1 MKILHVAKFY
11 PPAHGGIETAV
22 ASMAEGVAALGHSVH
37 VLAHVEDGQPR
48 VDHPGVGV
56 TVERL
61 GYPAAIGTMPLAP
74 RLFSR
79 YWALR
84 DWADVVHFH
93 EPFPPASLLNFLVP
107 AHKPIFVSW
116 HSDIVRQKIM
126 RHVVAPLQAKLCK
139 DAHTIV
145 CSAPFV
151 RDHSVFL
158 PPYRDKTMILPFG
171 IDLAPLAAASGDDA
185 MIAATRRER
194 GGRFVLA
201 AGRMVYYKGF
211 GVLLDALKQCDARLV
226 LIGEGPMR
234 AEWQEQANQLGLGDR
249 VQFLGGVDAA
259 TLHRHY
265 AACELFVLPSTHRA
279 ETFAI
284 VQIEAMACGKPVI
297 NTALPTGVPE
307 VSLDGVTGLTVAPG
321 DVSALAGALQHL
333 WQDDGLRQNFGTAA
347 RKRAFEY
354 YALEPVSRRL
364 EQAYR
369 AACVPPRAG

>member
-1 MKILHVAKFY
+1 MNILHVAKFY

-37 VLAHVEDGQPR
+37 VLAHVEDDRPR
-48 VDHPGVGV
+48 LDHPVPGV

-79 YWALR
+79 YWSLR
-84 DWADVVHFH
+84 DWADIVHFH
-93 EPFPPASLLNFLVP
+93 EPFPPASLLNFLIP
-107 AHKPIFVSW
+107 AHKPLFVSW
-116 HSDIVRQKIM
+116 HSDIVRQKIL

-171 IDLAPLAAASGDDA
+171 IDLAPLAAASADEA
-185 MIAATRRER
+185 AIAATRQER

-211 GVLLDALKQCDARLV
+211 GVLLEALKQCDIRLV

-234 AEWQEQANQLGLGDR
+234 AEWQAQAATLNVADR

-259 TLHRHY
+259 TLYRHY
-265 AACELFVLPSTHRA
+265 AACEMFALPSTHRA

-307 VSLDGVTGLTVAPG
+307 VSLDGITGLTVPPNDAT
-321 DVSALAGALQHL
+321 ALADALQRL
-333 WQDDGLRQNFGTAA
+333 WQDDAQRHSLGQAA
-347 RKRAFEY
+347 RARAFEY

-369 AACVPPRAG
+369 EACAGPGRR